1 MPGLF
6 AHFRPRQAQTR
17 NAASLRAVIF
27 GVCIVG
33 ILSGLFACTKQIKV
47 TRYRVKQGEGF
58 LVVARHE
65 RHQAVITETLRDV
78 VGNEMKKSG
87 PGGEFSL
94 SPPSSSWGAHPV
106 TYLIISKAGFDVYR
120 DQHAPDEELE
130 EIDIKPLANYSDEYE
145 ATLHLKNAIHSFM
158 PSLDED
164 QKRQVQEHI
173 TERKSFLE
181 KTYPKEVASAITRQS
196 LRTFRQRKILDRRLF
211 AAAALADDGLALL
224 SPTDTGRD
232 LLIVNGEDTLVVK
245 VALKEERS
253 RALAREKNA
262 LVLFDEGAIRRFDS
276 TGKLL
281 SSLPLEPAT
290 KVIDLI
296 TSMDLVPKGFLLGI
310 GPSLTWEGDREPCRL
325 RLYSKAGK
333 LVSQRELPS
342 LKTIARV
349 FMSPDG
355 TFFIQGELEGHYDY
369 DLKVVGFKKK
379 QGMPRGIIRLADWSA
394 KPEVILTGIDSAVAF
409 TDGLLAYAGDLYEPK
424 NHDLIARGAPGLIHQ
439 VLIKLSW
446 DGEIVA
452 TYDVSDA
459 RVEALASGV
468 ALDNRLV
475 FFDRNDVFELDL
487 GAQSP
492 ALP

>member
-6 AHFRPRQAQTR
+6 AHFRPRQAQAR
-17 NAASLRAVIF
+17 NAASWRAVIF

-33 ILSGLFACTKQIKV
+33 FLSSLFGCTKHIKV
-47 TRYRVKQGEGF
+47 TRYRIKQGDGF

-65 RHQAVITETLRDV
+65 RHQAVITETLRGV
-78 VGNEMKKSG
+78 VGNEIKRSG

-120 DQHAPDEELE
+120 DQHAPSEELE
-130 EIDIKPLANYSDEYE
+130 EIDIKPSANYSDEYQ
-145 ATLHLKNAIHSFM
+145 ATLSLKNAIHSFM
-158 PSLDED
+158 PSLDEN

-173 TERKSFLE
+173 AERKSFLE
-181 KTYPKEVASAITRQS
+181 KTYPKEVASAINRQS
-196 LRTFRQRKILDRRLF
+196 LRTFRQRKGLDRRLF

-224 SPTDTGRD
+224 SPTNTGRD
-232 LLIVNGEDTLVVK
+232 LLIVNGEGKLVVK

-253 RALAREKNA
+253 EALAREKNT
-262 LVLFDEGAIRRFDS
+262 LVVFDEGAIRRFDS

-290 KVIDLI
+290 KVIDWV
-296 TSMDLVPKGFLLGI
+296 TSMDLVQKGFLLGI
-310 GPSLTWEGDREPCRL
+310 GPSLDVKGNREPCRL

-333 LVSQRELPS
+333 LVSERELPS
-342 LKTIARV
+342 LQTIARV

-355 TFFIQGELEGHYDY
+355 TIFVQGEILGNFDY
-369 DLKVVGFKKK
+369 DVKVAGLKKK
-379 QGMPRGIIRLADWSA
+379 EGMPRGIIRFADWSA
-394 KPEVILTGIDSAVAF
+394 KPEVIITGIDSAAAF
-409 TDGLLAYAGDLYEPK
+409 ADGLLAYAGDLYAAKDHE
-424 NHDLIARGAPGLIHQ
+424 LVIRGAPGLIHQ

-459 RVEALASGV
+459 RVEVLKSGG

-475 FFDRNDVFELDL
+475 FFDRDDVFELDL

-492 ALP
+492 VLP